1 MRLKRTLWGRARAPW
16 AVMSAGWLTA
26 MGLLAWAVPDGT
38 DVLPALV
45 ATPALTVATGAR
57 RLDVLASGTLA
68 LAALGTDI
76 ADDSVQ
82 LSAGTAAG
90 AAGAVLA
97 VIAAG
102 MWTAGRHTLM
112 TAELDRTREIAAAAQ
127 QVLLPS
133 LPRKVGGLLV
143 TGEYVSASHGA
154 RIGGDFYEV
163 LATPFGVRVLIGDA
177 RGHGLPAIGL
187 VAALLGSFR
196 EAAHQEPELAG
207 VLGRLDGAMQRHL
220 AERAGAAG
228 AAPEEAEDAEEFAT
242 LQIVQLT
249 EDGALLAVN
258 CGHPA
263 PYVLGP
269 RTGLLPLA
277 EPLPPL
283 GLFDPAGTPVLV
295 SRDRLEP
302 GEGLLLHTDGV
313 AEARDAA
320 GRFFALSEAVAE
332 LASRR
337 VRGTDVA
344 PLLRAAVVRHTGGR
358 RDDDLALLV
367 LLRDGGP
374 RPGIPLDTALSA
386 T

>member
-1 MRLKRTLWGRARAPW
+1 MSLKRTLWARAPW
-16 AVMSAGWLTA
+16 AVLSAGWVTA
-26 MGLLAWAVPDGT
+26 MGLLAWAMPDGS
-38 DVLPALV
+38 DLLPALAV
-45 ATPALTVATGAR
+45 TPALTVAAGAR
-57 RLDVLASGTLA
+57 RLAVLASGGLA

-76 ADDSVQ
+76 ADRSVGV
-82 LSAGTAAG
+82 SGRAAG

-102 MWTAGRHTLM
+102 MWTAGRRSVM

-196 EAAHQEPELAG
+196 EAAHQEPELPG
-207 VLGRLDGAMQRHL
+207 VLCRLDGAMQRHL

-249 EDGALLAVN
+249 EDGTLLAVN
-258 CGHPA
+258 CGHPV

-269 RTGLLPLA
+269 RTGPLPLA

-283 GLFDPAGTPVLV
+283 GLFDPSGTPVVV
-295 SRDRLEP
+295 SCDRLEP

-313 AEARDAA
+313 AEARDTT
-320 GRFFALSEAVAE
+320 GRFFPLAEAVAA
-332 LASRR
+332 LAARR
-337 VRGTDVA
+337 VRGADVA
-344 PLLRAAVVRHTGGR
+344 PMLRAAVTAHTGGR
-358 RDDDLALLV
+358 CDDDLALLV
-367 LLRDGGP
+367 LLRDRGP
-374 RPGIPLDTALSA
+374 RCGVPLDTALSA
-386 T
+386 S